1 MDPDGVPLAN
11 CVIRSKSYLFLYV
24 GKAFISQYFQVCANI
39 SRVFTD
45 LDLLGYTWHKTC
57 IPCIYTLYADMGII
71 YSYVSYL
78 FNKLGTWL
86 LYMA

>member
-1 MDPDGVPLAN
+1 MDPDGVPLVN
-11 CVIRSKSYLFLYV
+11 CVLRSKSNLLLYV
-24 GKAFISQYFQVCANI
+24 GKAFISQYFQISANI

-45 LDLLGYTWHKTC
+45 LDLLGNTWCLAC
-57 IPCIYTLYADMGII
+57 IPCIYTIDVVMGII

-78 FNKLGTWL
+78 FNKLGTRL

>member
-11 CVIRSKSYLFLYV
+11 CVIRSKSYLLLYV
-24 GKAFISQYFQVCANI
+24 GKAFISQYLQVCANI
-39 SRVFTD
+39 SRGFID
-45 LDLLGYTWHKTC
+45 LDLFGYTWHKTC
-57 IPCIYTLYADMGII
+57 IPCISTLYVVMGII

-78 FNKLGTWL
+78 FNKLGTRL

>member
-11 CVIRSKSYLFLYV
+11 CVIRSKSNLLLYV

-45 LDLLGYTWHKTC
+45 LDLLGNTWYLAC
-57 IPCIYTLYADMGII
+57 IPCIYTLYDVMGII

-78 FNKLGTWL
+78 FNKLGTRL

>member
-1 MDPDGVPLAN
+1 MDPDGVPLVN
-11 CVIRSKSYLFLYV
+11 LQLKSKSNLFLYV
-24 GKAFISQYFQVCANI
+24 GKAIISQYFQTSANI
-39 SRVFTD
+39 SRVFID
-45 LDLLGYTWHKTC
+45 LDLLGYTWCTAC
-57 IPCIYTLYADMGII
+57 IPCIYTLYDVMGII

>member
-11 CVIRSKSYLFLYV
+11 CVVRSKSYLLLYV
-24 GKAFISQYFQVCANI
+24 GKAFISKYLQVCANI

-45 LDLLGYTWHKTC
+45 LDLLGYTWHTTC
-57 IPCIYTLYADMGII
+57 IPCIYTLYDVMGII

-78 FNKLGTWL
+78 FNKLGTRL

>member
-24 GKAFISQYFQVCANI
+24 GKAFISHYFQISANI

-45 LDLLGYTWHKTC
+45 LDLLGYT
-57 IPCIYTLYADMGII
+57 
-71 YSYVSYL
+71 
-78 FNKLGTWL
+78 
-86 LYMA
+86 

>member
-11 CVIRSKSYLFLYV
+11 CVIRSKSNLLLYV
-24 GKAFISQYFQVCANI
+24 GKAFISQHLQISANI
-39 SRVFTD
+39 SRDFTD
-45 LDLLGYTWHKTC
+45 LDLLGYTWRTTC
-57 IPCIYTLYADMGII
+57 IPCIYTIYDVMGII

-78 FNKLGTWL
+78 FNKLGTRL

>member
-11 CVIRSKSYLFLYV
+11 CVIRSKSYLLLYV
-24 GKAFISQYFQVCANI
+24 GKAFISQYLQVCANI
-39 SRVFTD
+39 SRVFID
-45 LDLLGYTWHKTC
+45 LDLFGYTWYTTC
-57 IPCIYTLYADMGII
+57 IPCIYTQHDVMGDT

-78 FNKLGTWL
+78 FDKWGTKL